1 MSFSSDLA
9 HFSAPSA
16 QINKKKY
23 FKKYIFLMSTKQ
35 TLHCK
40 RSSGITKPWMVLVSL
55 ILPSLVSY
63 LNGDRRRK
71 NLPKSFYLLI
81 YFLVPPRNC
90 LRELDL
96 PKKVCENSF
105 WPPKS
110 ANGVRGV
117 RGFLNAWV
125 IHSEKDMIV
134 LVTAHHEMHSHSKV
148 ILKSNYIFTRLLSV
162 EPFRWFNKL
171 TLVSPSSHY
180 FKSIILMFV

>member
-110 ANGVRGV
+110 TNGVRGV
-117 RGFLNAWV
+117 RGIRGFLNAWL
-125 IHSEKDMIV
+125 HGPSLATSEADILGFTWWGWDIV
-134 LVTAHHEMHSHSKV
+134 HHAC
-148 ILKSNYIFTRLLSV
+148 F
-162 EPFRWFNKL
+162 
-171 TLVSPSSHY
+171 
-180 FKSIILMFV
+180 

>member
-16 QINKKKY
+16 QINKKNILKNI
-23 FKKYIFLMSTKQ
+23 FFLMSTKQ

-90 LRELDL
+90 LRELDF

-110 ANGVRGV
+110 ANGVRG
-117 RGFLNAWV
+117 FLNAWCAE
-125 IHSEKDMIV
+125 ISMLIWLEIV
-134 LVTAHHEMHSHSKV
+134 HNDYTRVGRVSKV
-148 ILKSNYIFTRLLSV
+148 TGEEHAMMVRLKVSQKVHGIPNYLF
-162 EPFRWFNKL
+162 
-171 TLVSPSSHY
+171 
-180 FKSIILMFV
+180 

>member
-110 ANGVRGV
+110 ANGVRG
-117 RGFLNAWV
+117 FLNAWL
-125 IHSEKDMIV
+125 HGPSLATSEADILGFTWWGWDIV
-134 LVTAHHEMHSHSKV
+134 HHAC
-148 ILKSNYIFTRLLSV
+148 F
-162 EPFRWFNKL
+162 
-171 TLVSPSSHY
+171 
-180 FKSIILMFV
+180 

>member
-117 RGFLNAWV
+117 RGFLNAW
-125 IHSEKDMIV
+125 
-134 LVTAHHEMHSHSKV
+134 
-148 ILKSNYIFTRLLSV
+148 
-162 EPFRWFNKL
+162 
-171 TLVSPSSHY
+171 
-180 FKSIILMFV
+180 SIIPSFIIAVTTYCGFHLMSCRHLHSPGAPCKYRNEHYQPYQ